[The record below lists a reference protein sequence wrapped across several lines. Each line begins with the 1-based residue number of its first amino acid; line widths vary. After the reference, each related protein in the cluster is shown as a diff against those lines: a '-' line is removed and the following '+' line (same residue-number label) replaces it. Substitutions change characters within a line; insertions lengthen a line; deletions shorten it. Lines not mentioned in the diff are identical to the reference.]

1 MSSKSLIQKAVRNT
15 RWISGKALKDRLFI
29 WLFNHLVYPQ
39 IWEDPEPDMDAL
51 ELDSNS
57 KLLTISSGGC
67 NVLNYLCREPESITA
82 VDLNDT
88 HLALLKLKICAIKN
102 LPDHES
108 FFQFFGNANLPE
120 NRFLYEKYLQPNLDR
135 LSRNYW
141 ESRHTPM
148 GRKRYLYFTSGFYK
162 QGLLGRFI
170 GANLWVTQRFGIETT
185 QILSAQSLEEQATI
199 FDKKIAPFFRK
210 KLVQFLSNRTVVM
223 YPLGIPAAQFQH
235 LQGISNG
242 QIHEIMLQRIRN
254 MACNFPI
261 SENYFAWQAFKREYD
276 WEKRKA
282 IPAYLKKE
290 NFEILRKNVEK
301 ISIMHCSLTDYLEQ
315 VPKESLNSFV
325 FLDALDWMNS
335 TQLENLWRQV
345 DRTSTPEAKV
355 VFRTTSG
362 YSPLDVQLS
371 EEMLKEWQTCP
382 KTNLSFL
389 AKDRSAVYGGFH
401 LYEKVSLRTSS
412 SETYSLVETKAP
424 RDMET
429 VALGK

>member
-82 VDLNDT
+82 VDLNAT

-148 GRKRYLYFTSGFYK
+148 GRKRYLYFTS
-162 QGLLGRFI
+162 
-170 GANLWVTQRFGIETT
+170 
-185 QILSAQSLEEQATI
+185 
-199 FDKKIAPFFRK
+199 
-210 KLVQFLSNRTVVM
+210 
-223 YPLGIPAAQFQH
+223 
-235 LQGISNG
+235 
-242 QIHEIMLQRIRN
+242 
-254 MACNFPI
+254 
-261 SENYFAWQAFKREYD
+261 
-276 WEKRKA
+276 
-282 IPAYLKKE
+282 
-290 NFEILRKNVEK
+290 
-301 ISIMHCSLTDYLEQ
+301 
-315 VPKESLNSFV
+315 
-325 FLDALDWMNS
+325 
-335 TQLENLWRQV
+335 
-345 DRTSTPEAKV
+345 
-355 VFRTTSG
+355 
-362 YSPLDVQLS
+362 
-371 EEMLKEWQTCP
+371 
-382 KTNLSFL
+382 
-389 AKDRSAVYGGFH
+389 
-401 LYEKVSLRTSS
+401 
-412 SETYSLVETKAP
+412 
-424 RDMET
+424 
-429 VALGK
+429 